1 MDFLSITLPDGQVY
15 TVPQIETVQIE
26 VDNNTGI
33 PSGTGT
39 YSDGVLNLSFQNL
52 KGQTGD
58 VGPQGPIG
66 ETGPQGPQGDTGPA
80 GPQGEQGIQ
89 GPQGETGPQGPT
101 GETGPHGPA
110 GATGATPNIQ
120 IGDVTTLQP
129 DQQAT
134 ASITGTP
141 ENPLLNLGIPQG
153 QAGGEGEW
161 QLFQTITGDGETLS
175 FEWNSLDFNE
185 FIFICK
191 GLTNAS
197 EIASSLRII
206 INGAEIS
213 QISTQASNSSS
224 ESKYQFSHFKYNGLC
239 WQQQVM
245 PQANNESGFYII
257 LTNVQAPYAYNLE
270 VGKCTS
276 LIIKATTNTYILTS
290 GTIQIYAR

>member
-1 MDFLSITLPDGQVY
+1 MANFKGITLPDGTTY
-15 TVPQIETVQIE
+15 FPEGSGSAIDTVSVS
-26 VDNNTGI
+26 VDNNTGV
-33 PSGTGT
+33 PSATG
-39 YSDGVLNLSFQNL
+39 SVSNGVLTLDFQNI
-52 KGQTGD
+52 KG
-58 VGPQGPIG
+58 
-66 ETGPQGPQGDTGPA
+66 EQGPQGK
-80 GPQGEQGIQ
+80 Q
-89 GPQGETGPQGPT
+89 GPQ
-101 GETGPHGPA
+101 GPA

-134 ASITGTP
+134 ASITGTS

-161 QLFQTITGDGETLS
+161 QLFQTITGDGETFS

-197 EIASSLRII
+197 EVNSSLRIF

-213 QISTQASNSSS
+213 LISTQGSNSPS
-224 ESKYQFSHFKYNGLC
+224 ENKYQFAHFKYNGLC

-245 PQANNESGFYII
+245 PQANNESGYYVT
-257 LTNVQAPYAYNLE
+257 LANVRAPYAYNLE

-276 LIIKATTNTYILTS
+276 LIIKAPINTYILTS